1 MYDEKDLEIVEL
13 IGAKNFKKLKE
24 NGYKI
29 TKAKID
35 LDFVLPK
42 DKIVLTVQLNQKGE
56 YRIINYSNGFVN
68 ESYLP
73 CTREKAIVSMT
84 SLLCGFQPPRGLESF
99 DIPFP
104 QIQSESQNQNEE

>member
-13 IGAKNFKKLKE
+13 IGAKKFKKLKK

-35 LDFVLPK
+35 LDKVLPE
-42 DKIVLTVQLNQKGE
+42 DKIVLTVQFDEKDNF
-56 YRIINYSNGFVN
+56 RIITVTGGKPFEVFAHN
-68 ESYLP
+68 L
-73 CTREKAIVSMT
+73 TREKAIVSMT
-84 SLLCGFQPPRGLESF
+84 SLLCGFQILNRFESF

-104 QIQSESQNQNEE
+104 QIESE